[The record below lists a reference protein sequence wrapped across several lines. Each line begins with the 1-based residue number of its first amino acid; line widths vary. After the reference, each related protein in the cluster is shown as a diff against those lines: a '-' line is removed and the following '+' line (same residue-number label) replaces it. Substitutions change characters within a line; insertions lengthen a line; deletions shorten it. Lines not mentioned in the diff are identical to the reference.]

1 MTMGEHG
8 KLKVIPLLTM
18 SEHGKL
24 KVINCWLWAN
34 MVNLRLLTA
43 DYERTW

>member
-24 KVINCWLWAN
+24 KVINCWLWGN
-34 MVNLRLLTA
+34 MVNLMLLTA
-43 DYERTW
+43 DYERTL